1 MEEMKRALAQLA
13 KEIEELKFAY
23 IEAERRR
30 DHDKMECIIDELD
43 VLEAYYNHQAAILNG
58 DADTV
63 LTRSQED
70 VFIQRIQNDS
80 FEYSSPSLIQTDGS
94 ETFRARWTKLHEAL
108 KQQKKEH
115 SSCIGFCYVC
125 LCDVPEDDLIIFSCG
140 HSVCVGECGVRL
152 PSPFCPA
159 PTCNKS
165 IDDVF
170 TKFERNADSKKR
182 KAEETEDA
190 LLADRMRE
198 LRARGVVACAAPS
211 ANDASIDNPPILPVS
226 LSAPDIIV
234 IDDEDD
240 GNNDDEDEVVFIE
253 CRKP

>member
-1 MEEMKRALAQLA
+1 M
-13 KEIEELKFAY
+13 
-23 IEAERRR
+23 
-30 DHDKMECIIDELD
+30 
-43 VLEAYYNHQAAILNG
+43 
-58 DADTV
+58 
-63 LTRSQED
+63 
-70 VFIQRIQNDS
+70 
-80 FEYSSPSLIQTDGS
+80 
-94 ETFRARWTKLHEAL
+94 
-108 KQQKKEH
+108 
-115 SSCIGFCYVC
+115 
-125 LCDVPEDDLIIFSCG
+125 
-140 HSVCVGECGVRL
+140 
-152 PSPFCPA
+152 
-159 PTCNKS
+159 
-165 IDDVF
+165 

-211 ANDASIDNPPILPVS
+211 ANDASIHNPPILPVS